1 MLFTHVF
8 RSLNKIFIH
17 SKYIS
22 RKIFTIADFTTL
34 TRTKL
39 TNLLGKLIL
48 ISLTMFAHSIFYML
62 RRQIKEDKFQHHT
75 G

>member
-8 RSLNKIFIH
+8 QSLNKVFIH

-39 TNLLGKLIL
+39 TNLLGKIIL

>member
-1 MLFTHVF
+1 MLFTHLSW
-8 RSLNKIFIH
+8 SLDKIFIH

-39 TNLLGKLIL
+39 LGKIIL
-48 ISLTMFAHSIFYML
+48 TSLTMFAHSIFYML

>member
-8 RSLNKIFIH
+8 QSLNKIFIH

-39 TNLLGKLIL
+39 TNLLGKIIL

>member
-22 RKIFTIADFTTL
+22 RKIFTLADFTTL
-34 TRTKL
+34 
-39 TNLLGKLIL
+39 LGKIIL
-48 ISLTMFAHSIFYML
+48 TSLTMFAHSIFYML